1 MGWNGAGSSLLG
13 VEGVVPILLVR
24 EGVCLDLILR
34 LLSHKIALYIGA
46 QKNMLDKAM
55 QSTTLFTVRK

>member
-1 MGWNGAGSSLLG
+1 MSWNGAGPSLLW

-34 LLSHKIALYIGA
+34 LLSHEIALYIGA